1 MTVDPKDRN
10 DVSLDND
17 TSLTNLSTA
26 ELKKLDDC
34 MKKLDEGFQR
44 QQAHKR
50 EEVERN
56 ESHCTF
62 INYQPYRQMVGHTTK
77 INTSSSAC
85 VLNNIYR
92 EILRNDK
99 ALQVSSRPK

>member
-1 MTVDPKDRN
+1 MMVDPKDRN
-10 DVSLDND
+10 DISLDND
-17 TSLTNLSTA
+17 IRLANLSIMERK
-26 ELKKLDDC
+26 ELEDY

-44 QQAHKR
+44 QQAHKH

-62 INYQPYRQMVGHTTK
+62 INYQPYRQMVGHTIK

-99 ALQVSSRPK
+99 ASNET